1 MGAVR
6 SGIRVDNGMGSLQN
20 RIIDRGYGGPHD
32 EIR

>member
-6 SGIRVDNGMGSLQN
+6 SGIRVDNGMGNIQN
-20 RIIDRGYGGPHD
+20 LIIDRGYGGPYG